1 MDKDFIPE
9 DDDANSSS
17 TSSENEDGDGDG
29 SLETTS
35 DAAMTAAN
43 PGMVDFNNDGPL
55 MADHHG
61 DQMMF
66 NNQVNVYNDGYIH
79 GPPQPP
85 PPPMP
90 QQQQPHQYQIEND
103 QLSFAPPMPP
113 QQLPIATMNAPDYND
128 RPHMFDVG
136 NGNEQDVM
144 YVGANHPHEIIA
156 QHYQHQDNMM
166 NENFAAAGQS
176 TPVTTHVKPMMTSKQ
191 FIRLHKHV
199 FYCFCYS
206 FGVYNTRTKYIYL
219 RFLKVC

>member
-1 MDKDFIPE
+1 MDQGFVPDDIP
-9 DDDANSSS
+9 DDANSSS

-43 PGMVDFNNDGPL
+43 PVMVDFNNDGLL
-55 MADHHG
+55 MTDHHG
-61 DQMMF
+61 EQMMF

-79 GPPQPP
+79 GPPKPPP

-90 QQQQPHQYQIEND
+90 QQQQSHQYQIEND

-113 QQLPIATMNAPDYND
+113 QQLPTMATMNAPDYKE

-136 NGNEQDVM
+136 NGEEQGVM

-156 QHYQHQDNMM
+156 QHYQQHDNMM
-166 NENFAAAGQS
+166 NENFAAGQS

-191 FIRLHKHV
+191 FIRLHKTRFFIAFNIVLEFTIHERNIFIYV
-199 FYCFCYS
+199 F
-206 FGVYNTRTKYIYL
+206 
-219 RFLKVC
+219 